1 MSASRVRIR
10 VLDIV
15 VFLVALLVIGLI
27 SLQTYARGRG
37 SPEIT
42 ISGGAQGTTQGTGQ
56 GGGQDAVQE
65 AEQQWIYPLD
75 TETTVR
81 VPGPLGETVVEI
93 ADGTVRV
100 VSSPCPEKICIKT
113 GRISKPGQ
121 WIACLPNR
129 VFISI
134 RGRRSEQPDAI
145 SQ

>member
-1 MSASRVRIR
+1 MTASRVRLKA
-10 VLDIV
+10 LDMAIF
-15 VFLVALLVIGLI
+15 VFALLLTGLI
-27 SLQTYARGRG
+27 SLQVYARGRG
-37 SPEIT
+37 TPEIT
-42 ISGGAQGTTQGTGQ
+42 IEAAGAGAT
-56 GGGQDAVQE
+56 
-65 AEQQWIYPLD
+65 EQQWIYPL
-75 TETTVR
+75 EAEATVR

-93 ADGTVRV
+93 KDGAVRV

-134 RGRRSEQPDAI
+134 RGRKSEQPDAI

>member
-1 MSASRVRIR
+1 MTASRVRIR
-10 VLDIV
+10 ALDIAI
-15 VFLVALLVIGLI
+15 FLFALLIIGLI

-37 SPEIT
+37 TPEIM
-42 ISGGAQGTTQGTGQ
+42 ISGA
-56 GGGQDAVQE
+56 GGD

-75 TETTVR
+75 AETTVR

-93 ADGTVRV
+93 ADGAVRV
-100 VSSPCPEKICIKT
+100 ISSPCPEKICIKT

-134 RGRRSEQPDAI
+134 RGKRSEQPDAI

>member
-1 MSASRVRIR
+1 MTASRVRIR
-10 VLDIV
+10 VLDIAI
-15 VFLVALLVIGLI
+15 FLAALLVIGLI
-27 SLQTYARGRG
+27 SLQVYARGRG

-42 ISGGAQGTTQGTGQ
+42 ISGGAQGTGQ
-56 GGGQDAVQE
+56 GGGQDAVQD

-75 TETTVR
+75 SETTVH
-81 VPGPLGETVVEI
+81 VPGPLGDTVVEI
-93 ADGTVRV
+93 ADGAVRV
-100 VSSPCPEKICIKT
+100 ISSPCPEKICIKT

-134 RGRRSEQPDAI
+134 RGRKSEQPDAI